1 MSLLQLSGGR
11 GQNLEQNADAGIG
24 RVYADLDTECLLP
37 YEALFAQHNISL
49 SSHSDAINYQGLTHT
64 STNNPAPTSTSPVN
78 SYMSGPRTAFLGR
91 MGTDY
96 SKKYSIPNAW
106 MASTPSH
113 PFWLL
118 PLDLVAT
125 GTKPYGD
132 WPEAVTG
139 PDALFYLVNRYLGEY
154 NSGDAASAR
163 LDRFLRRSELKGLY
177 IRSRGEK
184 EFSAKIGVRMHQLVL
199 LDKKTIYP
207 YWWGEKELES
217 VCRAGAEGFDP
228 ETCKDV
234 LNVQALSSWSITYWS
249 HSWNQ
254 EGGHDEGHL
263 RAMENWSRF

>member
-1 MSLLQLSGGR
+1 M
-11 GQNLEQNADAGIG
+11 
-24 RVYADLDTECLLP
+24 YADLDTECLRP
-37 YEALFAQHNISL
+37 YGTLFAQHNIT
-49 SSHSDAINYQGLTHT
+49 SSSYSGLVGIQNATDAFDPNT
-64 STNNPAPTSTSPVN
+64 APNSTSSTT
-78 SYMSGPRTAFLGR
+78 SYIPGPRITFLAH

-125 GTKPYGD
+125 GNKPYGD

-139 PDALFYLVNRYLGEY
+139 PDALFHLVNRYLRDY
-154 NSGDAASAR
+154 SNDGDAEARLNAFLEGSEMKDTYIPSLSENDVGASAR
-163 LDRFLRRSELKGLY
+163 G
-177 IRSRGEK
+177 
-184 EFSAKIGVRMHQLVL
+184 RMHQMVL
-199 LDKKTIYP
+199 LGKETIFP

-217 VCRAGAEGFDP
+217 VCRAGVEGFDP

-234 LNVQALSSWSITYWS
+234 LDVQALGSCSITYWS

-254 EGGHDEGHL
+254 EGGHDKGHL
-263 RAMENWSRF
+263 SAMEENIGSSGK